1 MGGPIGFILGSGWGN
16 IIENVKNKQ
25 EKSFKTIFGQETTVK
40 GHSGKLITGSL
51 FAKNLIILSGRFHT
65 YEGYSSLQ
73 VVKTI
78 QYLHD
83 QGIKQV
89 IITSASGGL
98 NPKYQVGD
106 LVILNDL
113 ITLLCQSPLSG
124 SQFQNLS
131 QPFSQKFIESAQ
143 KAAVETDISFQKGVY
158 VYMKGPHY
166 ETYSDKMA
174 LQFLGADV
182 VGMSTVP
189 EVIMANYLG
198 MEILGLSLVTNLA
211 FVKHDHREVLQAV
224 KNQELNLQKFFLKLI
239 KIL

>member
-113 ITLLCQSPLSG
+113 ITLLCQSP
-124 SQFQNLS
+124 
-131 QPFSQKFIESAQ
+131 PFALAGFN
-143 KAAVETDISFQKGVY
+143 TY
-158 VYMKGPHY
+158 PPH
-166 ETYSDKMA
+166 
-174 LQFLGADV
+174 
-182 VGMSTVP
+182 
-189 EVIMANYLG
+189 
-198 MEILGLSLVTNLA
+198 SL
-211 FVKHDHREVLQAV
+211 K
-224 KNQELNLQKFFLKLI
+224 
-239 KIL
+239 